1 MLYMLKY
8 ILAAG
13 SCLLLSLTVSCQ
25 NQAAIRLYDTV
36 AARENNL
43 LYPALVAKF
52 YERNG
57 HHLVWTGEGEQP
69 AQLRQVLIKS
79 IDSSMYAGLDAAKYH
94 QPEIRHLLAGNTSGD
109 SMQTMVADRLFTDAA
124 IALCKDIYQGA
135 AAGRLINYDEVSA
148 RYEAADNDF
157 LLNRLIAVTAAGE
170 LAAFIAS
177 LEPHATDY
185 LVIKN
190 ELALQLGIKKALQ
203 VKQLSLLLNLQRWIR
218 HFKFDK
224 VIVVNI
230 PPATLRYYQA
240 DTIALQMKVV
250 VGKPSTKTP
259 RFAAYCNQVIL
270 YPYWNVP
277 VSIALNELLPK
288 VKRNPAVLDA
298 MNMQVVDGSGRVMAA
313 SRLNW
318 HAFSSRYFPYRFR
331 QSTGC
336 DNSLGVLKFNLTD
349 PYSVYMHDTNN
360 KTAFL
365 SGYRFYSH
373 GCIRLEEPLLLGNFL
388 LDNKL
393 DTAFLQSCYK
403 EQNPVAADL
412 LKPVAVFV
420 IYSTAD
426 TDAAG
431 RIKFYKDVYGLLK

>member
-1 MLYMLKY
+1 MYCNPLP
-8 ILAAG
+8 AD
-13 SCLLLSLTVSCQ
+13 Q
-25 NQAAIRLYDTV
+25 P
-36 AARENNL
+36 L
-43 LYPALVAKF
+43 LYPALVSKF
-52 YERNG
+52 YERGGRYFIWAGNNS
-57 HHLVWTGEGEQP
+57 QS
-69 AQLRQVLIKS
+69 AQLRQALKTG
-79 IDSSMYAGLDAAKYH
+79 IDSAVYAGLDPAKYH
-94 QPEIRHLLAGNTSGD
+94 LAEIKNLLTVTAYPDSASAAG
-109 SMQTMVADRLFTDAA
+109 AARLFTDAA
-124 IALCKDIYQGA
+124 IALCKDLYQGRNI
-135 AAGRLINYDEVSA
+135 GSIINYDEISGK
-148 RYEAADNDF
+148 YEAAANDF
-157 LLNRLIAVTAAGE
+157 LLNKLIAIGSAAE

-177 LEPHATDY
+177 LEPQAGSY
-185 LVIKN
+185 VYIKN
-190 ELALQLGIKKALQ
+190 ELALQLSNKNTVPA
-203 VKQLSLLLNLQRWIR
+203 KQLSVLMNLQRWIL

-224 VIVVNI
+224 AVVVNI
-230 PPATLRYYQA
+230 PSATLRYYQA
-240 DTIALQMKVV
+240 DTVALQMKVV
-250 VGKPSTKTP
+250 VGKPATKTP

-298 MNMQVVDGSGRVMAA
+298 MNMQVVDGSGKVMAP
-313 SRLNW
+313 SGINW
-318 HAFSSRYFPYRFR
+318 RQFSSRYFPYRFR

-360 KTAFL
+360 KTAFM

-373 GCIRLEEPLLLGNFL
+373 GCIRLEEPLLLGNL
-388 LDNKL
+388 LLENKL

-403 EQNPVAADL
+403 EQNPVTVDL